1 MITTID
7 NFTKQIFENLETATI
22 IFLAMAR
29 MEETQKPTL
38 SAISSRLDSEATAGI
53 TEQTILNQNCRELV
67 EIKLFYEDIKQDSQF
82 IQKA

>member
-7 NFTKQIFENLETATI
+7 NFTKQILENLKPATK

-29 MEETQKPTL
+29 MEETQKSIL

-53 TEQTILNQNCRELV
+53 TE
-67 EIKLFYEDIKQDSQF
+67 KQDNIKSKLSE
-82 IQKA
+82 INGN

>member
-7 NFTKQIFENLETATI
+7 NFTKQILGDLKPATK

-38 SAISSRLDSEATAGI
+38 LAISSRLDSESTAG
-53 TEQTILNQNCRELV
+53 TIQ
-67 EIKLFYEDIKQDSQF
+67 KQDIKPNLLGISGNS
-82 IQKA
+82 ITL

>member
-7 NFTKQIFENLETATI
+7 NFTKQILENLETATI

-29 MEETQKPTL
+29 MEEMQKPTL

-53 TEQTILNQNCRELV
+53 TEKSDNV
-67 EIKLFYEDIKQDSQF
+67 KPKLSGIS
-82 IQKA
+82 